1 MNERN
6 RTLITLAQQGDK
18 DKLAQLIEENKG
30 LIWSIVKRFLGRGY
44 EADDLYQIACI
55 GFIEAIQRF
64 DFDYNVEIST
74 YSVQY
79 MIGEIKKFLRDDGL
93 IRVSRSVK
101 ELGIKIKE
109 LERIYMAKTGESL
122 CVTKLSEILE
132 LPEENIYIAMEA
144 QKTIESINAK
154 IGDDDREIIDLLVD
168 EENEANKIV
177 DKITIL
183 EMIKKLNSR
192 DREVINLRY
201 FKDKTQAQVA
211 KILGISQVH
220 VSRIEKRILGEFKK
234 NLLTT

>member
-6 RTLITLAQQGDK
+6 KTLITLAQQGDK
-18 DKLAQLIEENKG
+18 EKLSQILEENKG

-44 EADDLYQIACI
+44 EAEDLYQIACI

-64 DFDYNVEIST
+64 NFNYDVELST

-109 LERIYMAKTGESL
+109 LERIYMLKTGESI
-122 CVTKLSEILE
+122 CITRLSEILE
-132 LPEENIYIAMEA
+132 LPEESIYIAMEA
-144 QKTIESINAK
+144 QKNIESINTK
-154 IGDDDREIIDLLVD
+154 VGDDDREIVDLLVD
-168 EENEANKIV
+168 EEDEQNKIV

-183 EMIKKLNSR
+183 ELIKKLSSR
-192 DREVINLRY
+192 DREIINLRY
-201 FKDKTQAQVA
+201 FKDKTQSQVA

-220 VSRIEKRILGEFKK
+220 VSRIEKRILGEFKR

>member
-44 EADDLYQIACI
+44 EAEDLYQIACI

-64 DFDYNVEIST
+64 DFNYEVQLST

-93 IRVSRSVK
+93 IRISRSVK

-109 LERIYMAKTGESL
+109 LERIYMIKTGESI

-132 LPEENIYIAMEA
+132 LPEENIYMAMEA
-144 QKTIESINAK
+144 QKTVESINVK
-154 IGDDDREIIDLLVD
+154 LKDDDREIVDLLMD
-168 EENEANKIV
+168 ENDESNKIV
-177 DKITIL
+177 DKITIV

-192 DREVINLRY
+192 DREIINLRY
-201 FKDKTQAQVA
+201 FKDKTQSQVA

-220 VSRIEKRILGEFKK
+220 VSRIEKKILNDFKK
-234 NLLTT
+234 KLLPT

>member
-6 RTLITLAQQGDK
+6 KALITLAQQGDK

-44 EADDLYQIACI
+44 EAEDLYQIACI

-64 DFDYNVEIST
+64 DFNYEVQLST

-93 IRVSRSVK
+93 IRISRSVK

-109 LERIYMAKTGESL
+109 LERIYMLKTGESI

-132 LPEENIYIAMEA
+132 LPEENIYMAMEA
-144 QKTIESINAK
+144 QKTVESINAK
-154 IGDDDREIIDLLVD
+154 LGDDDREIVELLMD
-168 EENEANKIV
+168 ENDESNKIV
-177 DKITIL
+177 DKITIV
-183 EMIKKLNSR
+183 EMIKKLSSR
-192 DREVINLRY
+192 DREIINLRY
-201 FKDKTQAQVA
+201 FKDKTQSQVA

-220 VSRIEKRILGEFKK
+220 VSRIEKKILNDFKK
-234 NLLTT
+234 KLLTT

>member
-6 RTLITLAQQGDK
+6 KTLITLAQQGDK
-18 DKLAQLIEENKG
+18 DKLAQIIEENKG

-44 EADDLYQIACI
+44 ELDDLYQIACI

-64 DFDYNVEIST
+64 DFDYDVELST

-93 IRVSRSVK
+93 IRISRSVK

-109 LERIYMAKTGESL
+109 LERVYMLKTGESL
-122 CVTKLSEILE
+122 CITRLSEILE

-154 IGDDDREIIDLLVD
+154 VGDDDREIIDLLIDD
-168 EENEANKIV
+168 EDEQSKLV
-177 DKITIL
+177 DKITIREL
-183 EMIKKLNSR
+183 IKKLSLR
-192 DREVINLRY
+192 DREIINLRY
-201 FKDKTQAQVA
+201 FKDKTQSQVA

-220 VSRIEKRILGEFKK
+220 VSRIEKRILSEFRK